1 MSFDFSSL
9 TVNTTKAEAPSLSV
23 SQVQQAVKDIAVER
37 VFDHLF
43 TQDMVRTDTHKY
55 AMPIDFNGEIHWVEV
70 SFVAK
75 KSDFDARKAETD
87 YETKYMNGLKREADR
102 EAKRKAKAEAKKA
115 A

>member
-9 TVNTTKAEAPSLSV
+9 SVNTVKAEAPALSI
-23 SQVQQAVKDIAVER
+23 SQIQQSVKDIAVEH
-37 VFDHLF
+37 VFEYLS

-75 KSDFDARKAETD
+75 KADFDPRKAETD
-87 YETKYMNGLKREADR
+87 YETKYLNGIKREADR
-102 EAKRKAKAEAKKA
+102 QAKREAKVAKKTK
-115 A
+115 